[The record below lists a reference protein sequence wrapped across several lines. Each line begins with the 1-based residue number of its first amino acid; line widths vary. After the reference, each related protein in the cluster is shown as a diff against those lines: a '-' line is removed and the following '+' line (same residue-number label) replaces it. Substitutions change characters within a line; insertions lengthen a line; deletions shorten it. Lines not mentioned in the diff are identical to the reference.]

1 MLKSYRLGHAI
12 MNICKAKDNGFTSQ
26 QIANHINSKYGKN
39 ITVSNI
45 DSAVKLAKELRFT
58 QKDLKELEIDTYN
71 QLNDYDLSGFEV

>member
-12 MNICKAKDNGFTSQ
+12 LNICKAKKKGFTSQ

-39 ITVSNI
+39 ITVSDI
-45 DSAVKLAKELRFT
+45 DSAEKLAHKLRFT

-71 QLNDYDLSGFEV
+71 QLNDYDFSSFEV